1 MEKTGAGR
9 FFLRGVERQ
18 RRKTVQ
24 RGTAPNRTV
33 AFLICENR
41 TVGFLISENRT
52 EPHRRR
58 YHSTERHRRI
68 YNISEHCTEPHHK
81 ISDFLIPHR
90 TGP

>member
-52 EPHRRR
+52 EPHRRM
-58 YHSTERHRRI
+58 YHRFLIFQNRTEPHRRI
-68 YNISEHCTEPHHK
+68 SYCSK
-81 ISDFLIPHR
+81 PHR
-90 TGP
+90 TAP